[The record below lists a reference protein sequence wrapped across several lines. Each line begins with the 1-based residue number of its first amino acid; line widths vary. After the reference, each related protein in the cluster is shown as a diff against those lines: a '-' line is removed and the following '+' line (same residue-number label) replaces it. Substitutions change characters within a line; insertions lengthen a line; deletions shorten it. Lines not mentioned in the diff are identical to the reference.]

1 VAGRSIEEL
10 VAGYPSRVV
19 AIHRGRVV
27 FTGDSEVEVYQWVRK
42 SGLVPVPL
50 VFRVPRGED
59 RLFGNC
65 RGIGCKNLL
74 LVPLSR

>member
-59 RLFGNC
+59 LRSIL
-65 RGIGCKNLL
+65 
-74 LVPLSR
+74 